1 MKKEYRL
8 NYNLF
13 KRNAA
18 NLVFSLNEL
27 PDSIYIYRNNDE
39 RRINGKSLIG
49 ILSGH
54 FLKNEIIIIETNN
67 FENWSRVQ
75 EIFKNYGDEV

>member
-18 NLVFSLNEL
+18 NLVFSLNEI

-49 ILSGH
+49 ILSGR
-54 FLKNEIIIIETNN
+54 FLKNEIITIEVNN

>member
-54 FLKNEIIIIETNN
+54 FLKNEIITIEANN
-67 FENWSRVQ
+67 FENWSRV
-75 EIFKNYGDEV
+75 

>member
-54 FLKNEIIIIETNN
+54 FLKNEIITIEANN